1 MNGQVDYGEQPDRQ
15 VTRVVPDEI
24 DPAFSQVEFT
34 DGTMETMPTSQAEAL
49 PQLPPMGPPQAPM
62 GPPPPPPADPAAAPG
77 PSAPPAMGPP
87 AAPGMLGMFSAAQPS
102 TELVQ
107 PVAETRSATPQVD
120 MGEIV
125 APAQPGG
132 FAPFSTST
140 SESATS
146 TDTVE
151 SPEVMGARID
161 EAIEADARS
170 AWLRDNM
177 AAASKREM
185 LDTELDAR
193 DAQVEEQSR
202 MLRQAE
208 LERAEHERIFKA
220 VEATPIDEDAFW
232 SESPGRAAGAWIALA
247 LSGFLQGATKGQNPA
262 LNQMVQAL
270 NHAQDRYV
278 QNQQK
283 SRDGQLR
290 TRERLMGS
298 LDNAIS
304 TTRLQLSGIMEK
316 RIMLEAQRE
325 GIPPTAG
332 LSTYIAERQMK
343 RAEWKT
349 QIGQRVAHSATI
361 GSQSEARATPGTG
374 PQTRFDVQL
383 QALGVPRQKHGEA
396 MAAGL
401 GDQVSGATKVASI
414 RDALKRIADANGGE
428 LPAQSTL
435 SWNQL
440 GLAPFAARMGV
451 KNAEE
456 QVNTKQLLTQATL
469 AYMESLKS
477 LKGIDANAEREKF
490 EQSINTGVAG
500 STLGALDAAV
510 ERAER
515 SALATASGFAGGNA
529 RRYVD
534 LLKAQQNEP
543 ERGELRSLQ
552 RKTGAPPP
560 TEAQTL
566 DQAAGAPAPTS
577 QGGSATR
584 PLAQSQRELQR
595 AIQSSEDLQGY
606 NADALARIISFESG
620 GKPGAKNDSGATGL
634 IQFMPKVFD
643 GMKKPPGY
651 EGVTHADLPDLT
663 VEEQLPLVA
672 AYFRQ
677 AGVPADADVGEYYL
691 AVAAPAALGKPDE
704 TVVYRRGS
712 KAWEQN
718 PAWRPAGGGDITAGD
733 IRAKGR
739 RL

>member
-15 VTRVVPDEI
+15 VVGVKPDEI
-24 DPAFSQVEFT
+24 DPTYSQVEFN
-34 DGTMETMPTSQAEAL
+34 DGTMETMPTSQAQAL
-49 PQLPPMGPPQAPM
+49 PQA
-62 GPPPPPPADPAAAPG
+62 PPPLTPEELALSGAPAPLTPGELATTGTPAP

-102 TELVQ
+102 TQLEA
-107 PVAETRSATPQVD
+107 VAPKVSTGAPQVD

-132 FAPFSTST
+132 FAPYGSST

-146 TDTVE
+146 TETVE
-151 SPEVMGARID
+151 DPDVMAGRVDDAYDAEARGAH
-161 EAIEADARS
+161 
-170 AWLRDNM
+170 LRDTM
-177 AAASKREM
+177 AYSAKRDS

-208 LERAEHERIFKA
+208 LEKAEHERIYQA

-247 LSGFLQGATKGQNPA
+247 LSGFLQGATRGQNPA

-290 TRERLMGS
+290 TRERMMGS
-298 LDNAIS
+298 LDNAIA

-325 GIPPTAG
+325 GVQPPPS
-332 LSTYIAERQMK
+332 LSTYLAQGAVK
-343 RAEWKT
+343 RAEAKNA
-349 QIGQRVAHSATI
+349 IGQRVAHSATVQ
-361 GSQSEARATPGTG
+361 SQSEARATPGTG

-383 QALGVPRQKHGEA
+383 RGLGVAPQKHQEA

-401 GDQVSGATKVASI
+401 GDQVNGATKVAVI
-414 RDALKRIADANGGE
+414 RDALRRIADANGGE

-440 GLAPFAARMGV
+440 NLAPFVARLGG

-456 QVNTKQLLTQATL
+456 QVSTKQLLTQATL

-477 LKGIDANAEREKF
+477 LKGIDANQERQKF
-490 EQSINTGVAG
+490 EDSINTGVAG

-510 ERAER
+510 ERAEK

-543 ERGELRSLQ
+543 ERGELTSLR

-560 TEAQTL
+560 TEAQTIE
-566 DQAAGAPAPTS
+566 Q
-577 QGGSATR
+577 
-584 PLAQSQRELQR
+584 QSQAPGGAAPGPLPR
-595 AIQSSEDLQGY
+595 A
-606 NADALARIISFESG
+606 ARALATSTTGSR
-620 GKPGAKNDSGATGL
+620 PGTYQRL
-634 IQFMPKVFD
+634 
-643 GMKKPPGY
+643 
-651 EGVTHADLPDLT
+651 
-663 VEEQLPLVA
+663 
-672 AYFRQ
+672 
-677 AGVPADADVGEYYL
+677 
-691 AVAAPAALGKPDE
+691 
-704 TVVYRRGS
+704 RGS
-712 KAWEQN
+712 K
-718 PAWRPAGGGDITAGD
+718 PGG
-733 IRAKGR
+733 
-739 RL
+739 LL